1 MQKCLLLFALHFS
14 CGAVLTRVNFSGSQA
29 DPCNSP
35 AAKKSGNVK
44 IV

>member
-1 MQKCLLLFALHFS
+1 MQKCLLLFALLFY
-14 CGAVLTRVNFSGSQA
+14 CGAVLTRVHFSGSQA

-35 AAKKSGNVK
+35 AAKKSGNVR